1 MVTGA
6 HHGQSRLGLIHVY
19 TGTGKGKT
27 TAALGMALRAMG
39 HGIRVLIVQFMK
51 TPGFYSECKA
61 ADRLDG
67 MDIVAT
73 ARSCL
78 VYEKEAQPE
87 DREAAKEALR
97 MAEEGMRSGDY
108 GMVIMDEINVAVKWG
123 LVGSQEVL
131 EAVRS
136 RGERVEVV
144 LTGRYAPREFLEMAD
159 YVTEMDCIR
168 HPYEKGIVSRS
179 GIDK

>member
-1 MVTGA
+1 MTGVRD
-6 HHGQSRLGLIHVY
+6 GKSKLGLIHVY

-27 TAALGMALRAMG
+27 TAALGLALRAMG

-51 TPGFYSECKA
+51 TPGFYNECKA
-61 ADRLDG
+61 AERLDDI
-67 MDIVAT
+67 DIVST

-78 VYEKEAQPE
+78 IYEEEAQPE
-87 DREAAKEALR
+87 DYEAAKEALR
-97 MAEEGMRSGDY
+97 IAEEGMQSGDY
-108 GMVIMDEINVAVKWG
+108 GLVIMDEINVAVKWD
-123 LVGSQEVL
+123 LVGAQEVM

-136 RGERVEVV
+136 RGEGVEVV

-168 HPYEKGIVSRS
+168 HPYEKGTVSRS